1 MAGIRAAD
9 LLRERRGELL
19 PLHRDETARVL
30 EFPRDAEE
38 RRAGI
43 IDKRAILYYH
53 L

>member
-1 MAGIRAAD
+1 MRSAD

-19 PLHRDETARVL
+19 AFHRDETARVL
-30 EFPRDAEE
+30 EFPGDAEE

-43 IDKRAILYYH
+43 IDKRATLYYY